1 MQDVLGHARPSSN
14 RKRCRVP
21 MPMDPDDDCGWALCG
36 NDHLIMFIGTHMPC
50 RNVTRDYGYHSN
62 RTAAAVVWKV
72 IDVRFVLD

>member
-36 NDHLIMFIGTHMPC
+36 NDHLIMFI
-50 RNVTRDYGYHSN
+50 NS
-62 RTAAAVVWKV
+62 
-72 IDVRFVLD
+72 